1 MLDKNSFKSPE
12 LWLETHNKNKL
23 FGRRNPEEP
32 SIPDEMW
39 RSCPDCKK
47 AFLANEIKR
56 SGNICPECK
65 YHFRMTSRERLDL
78 ILDEGS
84 FMESD
89 SEMTSTN
96 RIHFPDYDKK
106 IGCAKK
112 KTGESEAVVCGT
124 GRINGIR
131 TVICV
136 MESEFIMGSMG
147 CVVGEKMTRA
157 FEYATENSLPAI
169 VFCVSGGA
177 RMQEGILSL
186 MQMAK
191 TSGAV
196 KIHSDAGL
204 LYISVLTNPT
214 TGGVTA
220 SFAMEGDVIIAEPGA
235 LIGFAGPRVIE
246 QTIRQT
252 LPAGFQS
259 AEFLLEKGFLDAIV
273 PRNEMKTFLSRVLKL
288 HTKGERAL

>member
-1 MLDKNSFKSPE
+1 MLNKNSFKKPD

-23 FGRRNPEEP
+23 VGKRNPEDP

-47 AFLANEIKR
+47 AFLASAITKNH
-56 SGNICPECK
+56 NICPDCGF
-65 YHFRMTSRERLDL
+65 HFRMTSRERLSFL
-78 ILDEGS
+78 LDDGS
-84 FMESD
+84 FIESD
-89 SEMTSTN
+89 PLMTSTN
-96 RIHFPDYDKK
+96 RIHFPDYDNKLET
-106 IGCAKK
+106 AKRM
-112 KTGESEAVVCGT
+112 TGENEAVICGT
-124 GRINGIR
+124 GRIHGVLL
-131 TVICV
+131 VIAV
-136 MESEFIMGSMG
+136 MESGFIMGSMG
-147 CVVGEKMTRA
+147 CVVGEKITRA
-157 FEYATENSLPAI
+157 FEYATEKELPI
-169 VFCVSGGA
+169 VIFCVSGGA

-196 KIHSDAGL
+196 KLHSDAGL

-220 SFAMEGDVIIAEPGA
+220 SFAMEGDVILAEPRA

-246 QTIRQT
+246 QTIKQT
-252 LPAGFQS
+252 LPDGFQS

-273 PRNEMKTFLSRVLKL
+273 HRNEMRNFLAKLLKL
-288 HTKGERAL
+288 HGKGE